1 MNKIILIGRLVND
14 NELKVLNNGTNYV
27 QGTIAVNRNYKNSE
41 GNYEADFID
50 FSAFGLTAELIN
62 KYFVKGDRIGI
73 IGRLQSRSY
82 TNQQGQKIIVRE
94 VIVENVEFLQE
105 KKKVTQPSTED
116 VNNYTL
122 PEDDLPF

>member
-14 NELKVLNNGTNYV
+14 TELKTLNNGTNYV
-27 QGTIAVNRNYKNSE
+27 QATIAVNRNYKNSE

-94 VIVENVEFLQE
+94 VIVENIEF
-105 KKKVTQPSTED
+105 
-116 VNNYTL
+116 
-122 PEDDLPF
+122 

>member
-14 NELKVLNNGTNYV
+14 TELKTLNNGTNYV
-27 QGTIAVNRNYKNSE
+27 QATIAVNRNYKNSE

-94 VIVENVEFLQE
+94 VIVENIEFLQE
-105 KKKVTQPSTED
+105 KKKVTQPSAED
-116 VNNYTL
+116 VNYYTL

>member
-14 NELKVLNNGTNYV
+14 TELKVLNNGTNYV

-105 KKKVTQPSTED
+105 KKKVTQPSLED

>member
-14 NELKVLNNGTNYV
+14 TELKVLNNGTNYV

-94 VIVENVEFLQE
+94 VIVENIEFLQE

-116 VNNYTL
+116 VNYYTL

>member
-14 NELKVLNNGTNYV
+14 TELKTLNNGTNYV

-105 KKKVTQPSTED
+105 KKKVTQPSEEET
-116 VNNYTL
+116 YTL

>member
-14 NELKVLNNGTNYV
+14 TELKTLNNGTNYV

-82 TNQQGQKIIVRE
+82 TNQQGQKMIVRE
-94 VIVENVEFLQE
+94 VIVENIEFLQD
-105 KKKVTQPSTED
+105 KKKVTQPSEEET
-116 VNNYTL
+116 YTL

>member
-14 NELKVLNNGTNYV
+14 TELKTLNNGTNYV
-27 QGTIAVNRNYKNSE
+27 QATIAVNRNYKNSE

-50 FSAFGLTAELIN
+50 FSAFGLNAELIN

-94 VIVENVEFLQE
+94 VIVENIEFLQE
-105 KKKVTQPSTED
+105 KKKVTQPSAEET
-116 VNNYTL
+116 YTL

>member
-14 NELKVLNNGTNYV
+14 TELKTLNNGTNYV

-94 VIVENVEFLQE
+94 VIVENIEFLQE

-116 VNNYTL
+116 VNFYTL

>member
-14 NELKVLNNGTNYV
+14 TELKVLNNGTNYV

-94 VIVENVEFLQE
+94 VIVENIEFLQD

-116 VNNYTL
+116 VNYYTL

>member
-14 NELKVLNNGTNYV
+14 TELKVLNNGTNYV

-116 VNNYTL
+116 VNFYTL

>member
-14 NELKVLNNGTNYV
+14 TELKVLNNGTNYV

-50 FSAFGLTAELIN
+50 FSAFGLTSELIN

-94 VIVENVEFLQE
+94 VIVENIEFLQD
-105 KKKVTQPSTED
+105 KKKVTQPSEEET
-116 VNNYTL
+116 YTL

>member
-1 MNKIILIGRLVND
+1 MSFKHS
-14 NELKVLNNGTNYV
+14 
-27 QGTIAVNRNYKNSE
+27 RNIR
-41 GNYEADFID
+41 A
-50 FSAFGLTAELIN
+50 TAELIN

-116 VNNYTL
+116 VNFYTL

>member
-14 NELKVLNNGTNYV
+14 TELKTLNNGTNYV

-50 FSAFGLTAELIN
+50 FSAFGLTADLIN

-105 KKKVTQPSTED
+105 KKKVTQPNEEET
-116 VNNYTL
+116 YTL

>member
-14 NELKVLNNGTNYV
+14 TELKTLNNGTNYV
-27 QGTIAVNRNYKNSE
+27 QATIAVNRNYKNSE
-41 GNYEADFID
+41 GNYEADFIG

-94 VIVENVEFLQE
+94 VIVENIEFLQE
-105 KKKVTQPSTED
+105 KKKVTQPSAED
-116 VNNYTL
+116 VNYYTL

>member
-14 NELKVLNNGTNYV
+14 TELKVLNNGTNYV

-50 FSAFGLTAELIN
+50 FSAFGLTSELIN

-94 VIVENVEFLQE
+94 VIVENVEFLQD
-105 KKKVTQPSTED
+105 KKKVTQPSEEET
-116 VNNYTL
+116 YTL

>member
-14 NELKVLNNGTNYV
+14 TELKTLNNGTNYV

-94 VIVENVEFLQE
+94 VIVENIEFLQE
-105 KKKVTQPSTED
+105 KKKVTQPSAED
-116 VNNYTL
+116 VNYYTL

>member
-14 NELKVLNNGTNYV
+14 TELKTLNNGTNYV
-27 QGTIAVNRNYKNSE
+27 QGTVAVNRNYKNSE

-94 VIVENVEFLQE
+94 VIVENIEFLQD
-105 KKKVTQPSTED
+105 KKKVTQPSEEET
-116 VNNYTL
+116 YTL

>member
-14 NELKVLNNGTNYV
+14 TELKVLNNGTNYV
-27 QGTIAVNRNYKNSE
+27 QGTIAVNRNYKNNE

-94 VIVENVEFLQE
+94 VIVENIEFLQE

-116 VNNYTL
+116 VNFYTL

>member
-14 NELKVLNNGTNYV
+14 TELKTLNNGTNYV
-27 QGTIAVNRNYKNSE
+27 QGTIAVNRNYKNSD

-116 VNNYTL
+116 VNYYTL

>member
-14 NELKVLNNGTNYV
+14 TELKVLNNGTNYV
-27 QGTIAVNRNYKNSE
+27 QATIAVNRNYKNSE

-94 VIVENVEFLQE
+94 VIVENVEFLQD
-105 KKKVTQPSTED
+105 KKKVTQPSEEET
-116 VNNYTL
+116 YTL

>member
-1 MNKIILIGRLVND
+1 MNKIILIGRIVND
-14 NELKVLNNGTNYV
+14 TELKVLNNGTNYV